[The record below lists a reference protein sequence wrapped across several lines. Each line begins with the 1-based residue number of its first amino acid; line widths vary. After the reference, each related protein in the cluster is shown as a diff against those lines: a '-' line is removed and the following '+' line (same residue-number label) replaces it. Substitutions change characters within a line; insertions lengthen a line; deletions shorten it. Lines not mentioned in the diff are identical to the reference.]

1 MRKEAYLTKPL
12 SDGTVQCQVCEHFCA
27 VKPGQAGKCGVRRNY
42 DGTLYLVVY
51 GKAVAIRV
59 DPIEK
64 KPLFHFLPRG
74 DVLSIGTYGCNFRC
88 SFCQNWE
95 MAQKRDFDEE
105 RDYRSAERSRRS
117 LGQDA
122 PPEALVSTCRQRG
135 IPMIAYTY
143 NEPTVFFEYTYDTAR
158 LAHGQGIKNVYVSDG
173 FMSRAALDMIVP
185 YLDGI
190 NVDLKA
196 FGETGEEFYHDVCG
210 ARLEPVKRNIR
221 YIAQQTAVW
230 IEVTTL
236 LIPGLNDGDDELRT
250 LAAWLVEVDPEI
262 PWHVTAF
269 RPAYKMLDRP
279 PTLPRD
285 LARAYDIGKRAGLH
299 YVYVGNVMDADRES
313 THCPKCEQLLI
324 RRRGYDV
331 REVWPERGVCPRCG
345 HLIPGVWD

>member
-1 MRKEAYLTKPL
+1 MRKEAYLTRSL
-12 SDGTVQCQVCEHFCA
+12 SNGVVQCQVCEHFCA
-27 VKPGQAGKCGVRRNY
+27 IRPGQAGRCGVRRNY

-51 GKAVAIRV
+51 GKAVAIHV

-74 DVLSIGTYGCNFRC
+74 DVLSIGTFGCNFRC

-95 MAQKRDFDEE
+95 MAQRRDFDEE
-105 RDYRSAERSRRS
+105 RDY

-122 PPEALVSTCRQRG
+122 PPEALVNACRQRG

-143 NEPTVFFEYTYDTAR
+143 NEPTVFFEYTYDTAK
-158 LAHGQGIKNVYVSDG
+158 LAHEMGIKNVYVSDG
-173 FMSRAALDMIVP
+173 FMSRAALDMLAL

-196 FGETGEEFYHDVCG
+196 FTEEFYRDVCG
-210 ARLEPVKRNIR
+210 ARLEPVKRNIA
-221 YIAQQTAVW
+221 YIARETDVW

-236 LIPGLNDGDDELRT
+236 LIPGLNDGNDELRAMAVW
-250 LAAWLVEVDPEI
+250 LAEVDPEI
-262 PWHVTAF
+262 VWHVTAF

-279 PTLPRD
+279 PTLPRT
-285 LARAYDIGKRAGLH
+285 LARAYEIGKEAGLH

-313 THCPKCEQLLI
+313 TFCPQCGQLLI

-345 HLIPGVWD
+345 HVIPGVWD

>member
-1 MRKEAYLTKPL
+1 MRKEAYLTRPL
-12 SDGTVQCQVCEHFCA
+12 SDGAVQCQVCEHFCA

-51 GKAVAIRV
+51 GKAIAIHV

-95 MAQKRDFDEE
+95 MAQRRDFDEE
-105 RDYRSAERSRRS
+105 RDY

-122 PPEALVSTCRQRG
+122 PPEVLVNTCRQRG

-158 LAHGQGIKNVYVSDG
+158 LAHEQGIKNVYVSDG
-173 FMSRAALDMIVP
+173 FMSRAALDMIAP

-196 FGETGEEFYHDVCG
+196 FTEEFYRNVCG

-221 YIAQQTAVW
+221 DIAQETDVW

-236 LIPGLNDGDDELRT
+236 LIPGLNDGDDELRAMADW
-250 LAAWLVEVDPEI
+250 LAGVDPET
-262 PWHVTAF
+262 PWHVTTF

-279 PTLPRD
+279 PTSQRA
-285 LARAYDIGKRAGLH
+285 LARAYEIGKEAGLH

-313 THCPKCEQLLI
+313 TFCPQCGQLLI
-324 RRRGYDV
+324 QRRGYDV

-345 HLIPGVWD
+345 HVVPGVWD